1 MLVIFRL
8 FVSTDV
14 VPTCAHEL
22 PLGSVGADVLH
33 PIQTTSRI
41 LDIHV
46 AVRAAGRCC
55 RAERDLS
62 HLIGGKSE
70 LRVRDIVR
78 ELFGGNGF
86 VRELRRCDVAGV
98 TGSAYTE
105 SDFGNSG
112 STKTYYFTG
121 LAAPG
126 ASIKVV
132 VGVKVDNSTQEIS
145 FTAPE
150 LLGPTVYIKVGGAWK
165 KASKV
170 YVKSSGAW
178 KEGQLKINVGGA
190 WK

>member
-1 MLVIFRL
+1 MGWSLTAPTLPGGSEWVQKDTISISNNQLDVTGTVFCARL
-8 FVSTDV
+8 ADQGFALKIVETRTFHLTNPNFTDFYK
-14 VPTCAHEL
+14 TYH
-22 PLGSVGADVLH
+22 
-33 PIQTTSRI
+33 
-41 LDIHV
+41 
-46 AVRAAGRCC
+46 
-55 RAERDLS
+55 
-62 HLIGGKSE
+62 
-70 LRVRDIVR
+70 
-78 ELFGGNGF
+78 
-86 VRELRRCDVAGV
+86 RCDVAGV

-105 SDFGNSG
+105 SHFGNSG

-132 VGVKVDNSTQEIS
+132 VGVKVDNPTQEIS

-150 LLGPTVYIKVGGAWK
+150 LLGPTVYIKVGGTWK
-165 KASKV
+165 QASAV